1 MTANTLPN
9 TEAILRHN
17 VAVLQRNGMPAIAI
31 ADTLK
36 VPAAKL
42 AEMGVTVAKPRR
54 SDETPKQRGI
64 NIPVALA
71 AIEAAISSPEM
82 VPIGEVAENLGI
94 GRTTLSDL
102 SQNAE
107 FADALARLRAKNQHC
122 CQERRK
128 EKVTARLAYMSRLLD
143 EHIASG
149 HGCIGITDLCAELGL
164 SASWLSQR
172 CFKGNTEALAL
183 RDRIK
188 NHNQQ
193 VRRNP

>member
-1 MTANTLPN
+1 MSNTLPN
-9 TEAILRHN
+9 TDAILRHN
-17 VAVLQRNGMPAIAI
+17 VAVLQRNGLPAIAI
-31 ADTLK
+31 AGTLK

-54 SDETPKQRGI
+54 DETPKQRGI

-82 VPIGEVAENLGI
+82 MPIGEVAEKLGI

-149 HGCIGITDLCAELGL
+149 HGYIGITDLCAELGL

>member
-31 ADTLK
+31 AGTLK

-42 AEMGVTVAKPRR
+42 AEMGVTVAKP
-54 SDETPKQRGI
+54 RGI

-82 VPIGEVAENLGI
+82 VPISEVAENLGI

-102 SQNAE
+102 SILTE
-107 FADALARLRAKNQHC
+107 FADALDRLRAKNQHC
-122 CQERRK
+122 GQERRK
-128 EKVTARLAYMSRLLD
+128 EKVIARLAYMSRLLD

-149 HGCIGITDLCAELGL
+149 HGCISITDLCAELGL

-172 CFKGNTEALAL
+172 CSKGNTEALAL